1 MKFTTL
7 ALTTVMLL
15 PLAGAA
21 EARDATDGKSE
32 ELAVEKMICQQ
43 LYVHKPSDDVAYK
56 AGVDVDGKA
65 VTPADLPTDTAQ
77 INVSDY
83 IEVPLTVDLAQ
94 RLDQPVPE
102 GVKLEGVIGNLRLYK
117 DGKISYNG
125 QDVLPQASTMCGEE
139 LKVEETSAVEVSP
152 VSDQVNF
159 AEPPIA
165 GSVAPSMTENPAPPP
180 PHGKTPLLK
189 KTAHFTGKPAQ

>member
-15 PLAGAA
+15 PLAGTA

-56 AGVDVDGKA
+56 AGVDVDGNA
-65 VTPADLPTDTAQ
+65 VAPADLPADAAQ
-77 INVSDY
+77 IDVSDY
-83 IEVPLTVDLAQ
+83 LEVPLTVDLAQ
-94 RLDQPVPE
+94 RLNQPVPE
-102 GVKLEGVIGNLRLYK
+102 GVKLDGVIGTLRLYK
-117 DGKISYNG
+117 NGQISYNG
-125 QDVLPQASTMCGEE
+125 QDVVPQASTMCGEE
-139 LKVEETSAVEVSP
+139 LKVEETEAVEIAPAYNQTVEPP
-152 VSDQVNF
+152 VS
-159 AEPPIA
+159 

-180 PHGKTPLLK
+180 PLGKTPLVK
-189 KTAHFTGKPAQ
+189 KAAHFTGKPAQ